1 MTILKKLKATAV
13 AGLMGVLLAV
23 QPALAQSDLDSFKP
37 GEPEAGV
44 EIPSADVKFGM
55 KPYAD
60 NTFYIIAIQ
69 KGWFKDVGINILPE
83 PNGIA
88 LNETNT
94 IPLLLNGQVDISSNW
109 CVGMMPTYT
118 DTNELKCI
126 AFIDNI
132 VSASILANPKLGL
145 KSFRDYVGEGKSFD
159 EAIKLALAPING
171 KTLVGPPDATARPF
185 ENTAADLA
193 GVEWS
198 LQALEDSKSVVLAM
212 SGRADFVHPN
222 GAPIVYSLLKAGWTP
237 LITLDDLLTH
247 GPRGADSPIVALV
260 NSTGIAANGNFV
272 NENPNTVL
280 RFLSVVWRTI
290 DALEKDPG
298 LFHLQAPY
306 LNSVAGT
313 SLTGAEITDMVA
325 KLHPYIGFDG
335 SEPWYADANSPTNI
349 TPVYDAIIAD
359 LEKSGVIPAGKI
371 TTDTFAWNRPI
382 WELAKSYRDKA
393 SDLIEK
399 VKAGSPTPEQAEL
412 LASAEQHFA
421 WFNYLDAY
429 RFALAAS
436 E

>member
-1 MTILKKLKATAV
+1 MTIWSRLKTTAV
-13 AGLMGVLLAV
+13 AGLMGTLLGMHPV
-23 QPALAQSDLDSFKP
+23 LAQSELDSFKP
-37 GEPEAGV
+37 ADPEPGV
-44 EIPSADVKFGM
+44 DIPAVDVKFGM

-60 NTFYIIAIQ
+60 NTFYVIAIQ
-69 KGWFKDVGINILPE
+69 KGWFKDVGINIQPG

-109 CVGMMPTYT
+109 CVGMMPTYA

-132 VSASILANPKLGL
+132 VAASVLANPKLGL
-145 KSFRDYVGEGKSFD
+145 KSFRDYVKEGKSFD
-159 EAIKLALAPING
+159 EAIKLALAPMNG

-193 GVEWS
+193 SVQWD

-237 LITLDDLLTH
+237 LITLDDLLTY

-260 NSTGIAANGNFV
+260 NSTGIAANGKFV
-272 NENPNTVL
+272 NENPNTIL

-290 DALEKDPG
+290 DALQKDPS
-298 LFHLQAPY
+298 LYDLQAPY

-313 SLTGAEITDMVA
+313 KLTGPEIADMVA
-325 KLHPYIGFDG
+325 KLHPYIGFEG

-359 LEKSGVIPAGKI
+359 LEKGGVIPAGKI

-382 WELAKSYRDKA
+382 WQLAKSYHDKA
-393 SDLIEK
+393 SELIEK
-399 VKAGSPTPEQAEL
+399 VKAGSPTPKQSEL
-412 LASAEQHFA
+412 LASAEQQFA
-421 WFNYLDAY
+421 RFNFLDAY